1 MKLIY
6 FLAKRSKGTLVWAV
20 ISGVISGICTSG
32 ILGVINLALNE
43 SKNLSTNLI
52 YVFVFLAVAVP
63 VARITS
69 EVLLTRLGQNTLLNL
84 RMDMSRLLLNQPLR
98 RMEELG
104 SHRIL
109 GVLLEDIPS
118 ITGLLSVIPLLCI
131 NSAVVLACL
140 GYMSWL
146 SLKLFIIML
155 VFMLVGITTY
165 LLPLRMA
172 IGKFRAVREEYDNLQ
187 KQFNALIGGA
197 KELKLHRERRTAF
210 LDGVLAGS
218 AERMRND
225 NVAGSN
231 IYTVAA
237 SWGQLLAFVVIGL
250 LIVVNASSTGSHQAI
265 TGFALCLLYLVG
277 PLQMI
282 MNTTPQIGRAG
293 VAIEN
298 IDKLDLDLRQAV
310 EAGPANRSFNA
321 DPEGGRIDF
330 VEVTY
335 RYSDQDGKEFELGP
349 INLSFEP
356 GEIVVLAGGNGSGKT
371 TLAKLLCGL
380 YLPLS
385 GTIRFQSRDI
395 TADVVDDYRQYFSV
409 VFSDFH
415 LFETLMGLDGGEI
428 NDRARTYLRDLGL
441 NTKVSIVDGKFS
453 TLNLSQGQ
461 RKRLALLVAYLEDR
475 PIYLFDE
482 WAADQ
487 DPRFK
492 ETFYRSL
499 LPDLKERGKTIIL
512 ISHDDRF
519 YDVADRIITLD
530 SGMVTAETRQSI
542 GLRAVSHLI

>member
-6 FLAKRSKGTLVWAV
+6 FIARRSRATLLWAV
-20 ISGVISGICTSG
+20 ISGILSGVCTSG
-32 ILGVINLALNE
+32 LLGIINLALSE
-43 SKNLSTNLI
+43 DRGLSTKVI
-52 YVFVFLAVAVP
+52 TGFVLLAAAVP
-63 VARITS
+63 IARITS
-69 EVLLTRLGQNTLLNL
+69 EILLAHLGQNALLNL
-84 RMDMSRLLLNQPLR
+84 RMEMSRLILSQPLR

-109 GVLLEDIPS
+109 GVLLEDLPS

-210 LDGVLAGS
+210 LNGVLAGI
-218 AERMRND
+218 AERIRND

-250 LIVVNASSTGSHQAI
+250 LIVVNSSSTGSHQAI

-282 MNTTPQIGRAG
+282 MNTTPQIGRAR

-310 EAGPANRSFNA
+310 EAGPANRSFKA
-321 DPEGGRIDF
+321 DPESGRIDF

-335 RYSDQDGKEFELGP
+335 RYSGEDGKEFELGP

-385 GTIRFQSRDI
+385 GTIRFQGRDV
-395 TADVVDDYRQYFSV
+395 TADAIDDYRQYFSV

-415 LFETLMGLDGGEI
+415 LFETLMGLGGGEM
-428 NDRARTYLRDLGL
+428 NDRARTYLQDLGL

-530 SGMVTAETRQSI
+530 SGTVTAETRQSV